1 MDDKTVAP
9 FALPPTEQVFGTQ
22 METAQPQVEP
32 QKRRRGRPAKAEGA
46 PKAKRQGRKP
56 AVKPAEGFT
65 LDQVAVLRGL
75 SHKAFS
81 VVITI
86 MKSIPD
92 TAWREIA
99 EALAA
104 LSPK

>member
-1 MDDKTVAP
+1 MDDKTLAP
-9 FALPPTEQVFGTQ
+9 FALPTEQQVFGQPTQ
-22 METAQPQVEP
+22 PAPETTEP
-32 QKRRRGRPAKAEGA
+32 RQKRRGRPPKTEAA
-46 PKAKRQGRKP
+46 PKAKRQGRRP
-56 AVKPAEGFT
+56 VAKPAEGFT

-75 SHKAFS
+75 SHEAFS
-81 VVITI
+81 VVTTI

-92 TAWREIA
+92 SAWREIA